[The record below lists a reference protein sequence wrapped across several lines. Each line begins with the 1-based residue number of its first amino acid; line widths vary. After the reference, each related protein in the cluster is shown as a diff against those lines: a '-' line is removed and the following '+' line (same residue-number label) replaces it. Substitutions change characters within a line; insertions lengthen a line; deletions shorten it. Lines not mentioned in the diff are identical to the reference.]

1 MARRRTARKEKILF
15 DYGGNMSTEALI
27 SELREASG
35 SVENLVLKFLMDMA
49 ADRLE
54 ELSNG
59 TTN

>member
-1 MARRRTARKEKILF
+1 
-15 DYGGNMSTEALI
+15 MSTEALI

-35 SVENLVLKFLMDMA
+35 SAENLVLKFLMDMA
-49 ADRLE
+49 TDRLE